1 MFNNALFI
9 SQNIEVV
16 KVIEVITG
24 SFDASFSTD
33 FDVNYKK

>member
-1 MFNNALFI
+1 MNNTLFI
-9 SQNIEVV
+9 SQNIEQPQAVV
-16 KVIEVITG
+16 VNG